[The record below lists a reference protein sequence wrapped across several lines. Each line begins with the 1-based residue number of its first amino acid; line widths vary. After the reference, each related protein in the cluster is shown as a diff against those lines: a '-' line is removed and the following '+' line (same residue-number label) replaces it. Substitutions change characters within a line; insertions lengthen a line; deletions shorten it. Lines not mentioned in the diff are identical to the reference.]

1 MYQFN
6 RFNAQ
11 YESAKCVRVSECTFN
26 NFSLFAVWR
35 RRLFWRLRTKN
46 SSHRTTTQR
55 KEGRKPQ
62 KKESH
67 PMASFAEAP
76 AGDVAKG
83 TRYAGFLLT
92 FLPSFVF
99 LRDSFYWRIVSLFLF
114 YFRTHRRED
123 FQDEVRAVP
132 RRRTGGRT
140 QTGTRVCFR
149 RHLFSDTLWRVWE
162 ERVTRMFEQFRSIV
176 RSDLVVPDAL
186 SSRLDLFS
194 TRSILG
200 GTRARWNV
208 ASFSSSGWERSE
220 RSLKRRKLTHVLL
233 CLLLS

>member
-1 MYQFN
+1 M
-6 RFNAQ
+6 
-11 YESAKCVRVSECTFN
+11 
-26 NFSLFAVWR
+26 NFSLFFLEEESFLTAQKI
-35 RRLFWRLRTKN
+35 LLSSTKQ
-46 SSHRTTTQR
+46 HRQR
-55 KEGRKPQ
+55 KEGQNHRK
-62 KKESH
+62 KNRH

-83 TRYAGFLLT
+83 TRYTGFLLLIVYLHAT
-92 FLPSFVF
+92 RFTDVLSLSF
-99 LRDSFYWRIVSLFLF
+99 F

-149 RHLFSDTLWRVWE
+149 RHLFSDRLWSVWE
-162 ERVTRMFEQFRSIV
+162 ERVTRMFEQFQSIV

-194 TRSILG
+194 TRTNLG
-200 GTRARWNV
+200 VVRARWNV
-208 ASFSSSGWERSE
+208 IEF
-220 RSLKRRKLTHVLL
+220 L
-233 CLLLS
+233 

>member
-1 MYQFN
+1 MLIKQQLK
-6 RFNAQ
+6 R
-11 YESAKCVRVSECTFN
+11 
-26 NFSLFAVWR
+26 
-35 RRLFWRLRTKN
+35 
-46 SSHRTTTQR
+46 QR
-55 KEGRKPQ
+55 KEGENHRKKNHIRNGFVCRSSRRRRRQ
-62 KKESH
+62 GYENLY
-67 PMASFAEAP
+67 
-76 AGDVAKG
+76 
-83 TRYAGFLLT
+83 TGFLLT

-99 LRDSFYWRIVSLFLF
+99 LRVTRFTDVLSLSFF
-114 YFRTHRRED
+114 YFHTNRRED

-149 RHLFSDTLWRVWE
+149 RHLFSDRLWSVWE

-200 GTRARWNV
+200 VARARWNV
-208 ASFSSSGWERSE
+208 IEF
-220 RSLKRRKLTHVLL
+220 
-233 CLLLS
+233 LS

>member
-1 MYQFN
+1 MLNHQTTIKKTEK
-6 RFNAQ
+6 R
-11 YESAKCVRVSECTFN
+11 
-26 NFSLFAVWR
+26 
-35 RRLFWRLRTKN
+35 RTKN
-46 SSHRTTTQR
+46 HRKKNHIRNGFVCRSSRRRRRQGYENLYT
-55 KEGRKPQ
+55 
-62 KKESH
+62 
-67 PMASFAEAP
+67 
-76 AGDVAKG
+76 
-83 TRYAGFLLT
+83 GFLLT

-99 LRDSFYWRIVSLFLF
+99 LRVTTRFTDVLSLSFF

-149 RHLFSDTLWRVWE
+149 RHLFSERLWSVWE

-200 GTRARWNV
+200 VARARWNV
-208 ASFSSSGWERSE
+208 IEF
-220 RSLKRRKLTHVLL
+220 
-233 CLLLS
+233 LS